1 MFKRFEGFTEPFP
14 KSTPDQPPS
23 GMFAFLRY
31 YTRGYEKPL
40 IIMSL
45 MATIVAV
52 VEVMLFGAWDNWLI
66 GCLPA
71 IQKRSYKTI
80 NRI

>member
-52 VEVMLFGAWDNWLI
+52 VEVMLFWRHGTT
-66 GCLPA
+66 G
-71 IQKRSYKTI
+71 
-80 NRI
+80 